1 MSDRQPN
8 FFLRLVRGLWGGIN
22 GIRKIL
28 HLLLLLFV
36 FAIVIRALSSA
47 APELPRSAAL
57 VISPS
62 GVLVEQLA
70 GEPFDRAI
78 DEMLGNGSPETLVKD
93 VVDAL
98 EFAAGDDRITAVY
111 LRTDGLA
118 AARLPALK
126 AVAEAID
133 AFRDSGKPVIAAGD
147 FQGQPG
153 YFLAVHADELYMNP
167 NGVVFLQGYGR
178 FRNFYA
184 EAIEK
189 LSIDW
194 NVFKVGTHKSY
205 VEPYTR
211 NSMSDEDRTSS
222 AVWLNQLWEAYT
234 TVVEKRRGLPAGSIQ
249 TYVDQLDVE
258 LAKDDGDFGAVA
270 LRLNLVDELLT
281 TNEVREKMIAIAGR
295 DDDNE
300 ATFKQVGY
308 RDYLAAR
315 RALDKKPE
323 LDANVAVVVAVGSIV
338 DGDAAP
344 GTIGGESTARL
355 LREARTDEAV
365 KAVVLRVDSG
375 GGSAFASD
383 VILEEVRAIQ
393 AAGKPVIASMGGVA
407 ASGGYWISMAADQ
420 IYADPVTI
428 TGSIGILAMIPTFDR
443 TLERI
448 GIRTDGVGT
457 TTLAGQMRPDRPLS
471 DQVKRIVQ
479 SAIED
484 GYDDFVNN
492 VAEYRDMTYEAVD
505 AIAQGK
511 VWSGRDALERGLVDQ
526 LGDLDA
532 AIEAAAGLAELAE
545 GDYGVRRI
553 EPTLSAAE
561 QFLLDLFGAGARA
574 GLPVDAFAPRQGIV
588 SKLTEIADR
597 ELAWLERFND
607 PRGMYAD
614 CFCDIY

>member
-1 MSDRQPN
+1 MSDKQPN
-8 FFLRLVRGLWGGIN
+8 LFLRLGRGLWRGVN
-22 GIRKIL
+22 GFRKIL
-28 HLLLLLFV
+28 HLILLLFV
-36 FAIVIRALSSA
+36 FAVVVRALSSG

-57 VISPS
+57 VIAPS

-98 EFAAGDDRITAVY
+98 ELAAEDDRITAVY
-111 LRTDGLA
+111 LRTDGLVGG
-118 AARLPALK
+118 RMPALK
-126 AVAEAID
+126 AVAGAID
-133 AFRDSGKPVIAAGD
+133 AFRDSGKPVIATGD
-147 FQGQPG
+147 YQGQPG
-153 YFLAVHADELYMNP
+153 YYLAVHADELYMNP
-167 NGVVFLQGYGR
+167 NGAVFLPGYGR

-222 AVWLNQLWEAYT
+222 LVWLTQLWEAYT

-249 TYVDQLDVE
+249 TYVDELDVE
-258 LAKDDGDFGAVA
+258 LAKDDGDFGSVA

-281 TNEVREKMIAIAGR
+281 ANEVREKMIAIAGR

-300 ATFKQVGY
+300 ATFKQIGY
-308 RDYLAAR
+308 RDYLSVR
-315 RALDKKPE
+315 RAVDKEPE
-323 LDANVAVVVAVGSIV
+323 KDSKIGLVVAVGSIV
-338 DGDAAP
+338 DGTAP
-344 GTIGGESTARL
+344 PGAIGGESTARL
-355 LREARTDEAV
+355 LREARTDDAV

-383 VILEEVRAIQ
+383 VILEEIRAIQ
-393 AAGKPVIASMGGVA
+393 EAGKPVIASMGGVA

-428 TGSIGILAMIPTFDR
+428 TGSIGILAMLPTFDR

-457 TTLAGQMRPDRPLS
+457 TTLAGQLRPDRPLS
-471 DQVKRIVQ
+471 DQVRRIIQ
-479 SAIED
+479 SSIEN
-484 GYDDFVNN
+484 GYDDFVNS
-492 VAEYRDMTYEAVD
+492 VAEYREMSYEDVD
-505 AIAQGK
+505 AVAQGK
-511 VWSGRDALERGLVDQ
+511 VWSGRDALGHGLVDQ

-545 GDYGVRRI
+545 DDYSVSRI
-553 EPTLSAAE
+553 EPKLSAAE
-561 QFLLDLFGAGARA
+561 QFLLDLLGAGARA

-597 ELAWLERFND
+597 ELAWIERFND
-607 PRGMYAD
+607 PRGIYAE